1 MKRTPLV
8 LLALFFAFSAFAEEE
23 LIVSQQKRTM
33 ADMRSL
39 AISVE
44 AYATD
49 HNKYPNVTLER
60 LEQLISPVYIKYVP
74 TLDAWLTQFFYI
86 ADDADHYRFVS
97 AGADGTFEAA
107 SRQLGPAPSE
117 GKGTKDPNAD
127 IIFQDGM
134 FIQYP
139 EGLKPPSQR
148 PQ

>member
-8 LLALFFAFSAFAEEE
+8 LLVLFVAVSAFAEEE
-23 LIVSQQKRTM
+23 LMLAQQKRTM

-49 HNKYPNVTLER
+49 HNKYPNVSLER

-86 ADDADHYRFVS
+86 ADDADQYRFVS

-107 SRQLGPAPSE
+107 SRQLGPPVTE
-117 GKGTKDPNAD
+117 GKGVKDPNAD

-139 EGLKPPSQR
+139 EALKPASQR
-148 PQ
+148 PR

>member
-8 LLALFFAFSAFAEEE
+8 LLALFVAISAFAEED
-23 LIVSQQKRTM
+23 LMLAQQKRTM

-49 HNKYPNVTLER
+49 HNKYPKVTFEE
-60 LEQLISPVYIKYVP
+60 LEQLISPVYIRYVP

-97 AGADGTFEAA
+97 AGADRTFEAA
-107 SRQLGPAPSE
+107 SRELGQPASE
-117 GKGTKDPNAD
+117 GTGVKDPNAD

-139 EGLKPPSQR
+139 EGAKPPSQR
-148 PQ
+148 PR